1 MPERVNSFAP
11 ILPCAFL
18 VLVATVAA
26 DFASPARAESACIE
40 LPSQR
45 AAQGTHWIARYD
57 RAKGSKCWFLV
68 DANGR
73 DVTASP
79 VQPGLAPTSAPVDAL
94 SSQIASFLG
103 GLTGVADNAMPQVS
117 APQADAAQ
125 TDAPQTGSLRA
136 PHKPRGS
143 GANAGRDN
151 GARAEQKGAGKG
163 RGAVKHASPS
173 LTEPEREALFEE
185 FLRWQEIQHTIGAS
199 SYSPSSR

>member
-11 ILPCAFL
+11 ILPCVFL
-18 VLVATVAA
+18 VFVVTVAA
-26 DFASPARAESACIE
+26 DFTSPVRAESACIE
-40 LPSQR
+40 QPSQG

-57 RAKGSKCWFLV
+57 RAKGSKCRFLV

-79 VQPGLAPTSAPVDAL
+79 AQPSLAPTSAPADAL
-94 SSQIASFLG
+94 SSQIAAFLG

-117 APQADAAQ
+117 APQADA
-125 TDAPQTGSLRA
+125 PQTGPVRA

-143 GANAGRDN
+143 GANAGRADN
-151 GARAEQKGAGKG
+151 GVRAEQKGAGRG
-163 RGAVKHASPS
+163 RGAVKRASPS

-199 SYSPSSR
+199 SYSPSSH